1 MRDKGMVQDY
11 EITLTEKAARAV
23 RETFEAED
31 VEAEQSYLRV
41 GAHPG
46 GCSGYKFD
54 MDYAEGSQITE
65 DDRVFVSN
73 GIKVVVD
80 KGCLE
85 EVLGSIEIDY
95 QSGNPVESGFKFRQL
110 INGALCGCGESFT
123 PIKQQRQ
130 R

>member
-1 MRDKGMVQDY
+1 MLEV
-11 EITLTEKAARAV
+11 TEKAAAEIKNLLE
-23 RETFEAED
+23 REDTPEG
-31 VEAEQSYLRV
+31 VLRV
-41 GAHPG
+41 RIIPG

-54 MDYAEGSQITE
+54 MDYADGSQINE

-85 EVLGSIEIDY
+85 EVLGSLEIDY